1 MSSDTGSKQEVD
13 RKYDKTR
20 VSEGFLQKIVIKLQ
34 CLHSIEF
41 ANAVGNN
48 TKKVYVERWE
58 KPLPKP

>member
-20 VSEGFLQKIVIKLQ
+20 VSEGFYNKKSDKLQ
-34 CLHSIEF
+34 CLHSIDF

-48 TKKVYVERWE
+48 TKKCM
-58 KPLPKP
+58 